1 MEESKGWSSSLIKVP
16 VNPRATIRKTFDFP
30 WRLVHHAA
38 MPGILG
44 WGLMAL
50 GGFAAVVFVGGEFW
64 PGPHQALE
72 PYLSNLPTVPV
83 YLIAAFLYWRRP
95 GHRVARRLLVWG
107 VSQMVA
113 LGFGEV
119 LSVLWLSRGPEPW
132 DWLLASGHEMS
143 ELAAVAAGVA
153 LAAVFPDGAY
163 QRRYERWLVV
173 AATVQVL
180 ALPVLLLLASPTLQ
194 YDPFMVWAKPTIL
207 SPLYQPALGWLGS
220 ALNSYFQA
228 VFVWALVAAA
238 ILALRYRRLSYEL
251 RQQVKWPLW
260 ATICFG
266 STIVSGSLYQLGV
279 IPYWLS
285 QAIWDVVIPLLPLSV
300 AIALLRYRLLDIDV
314 VIRKS
319 LVYGVLWLA
328 ILGGYLGLA
337 WLLGIAAGQRLPI
350 EIAILVTIAVTIAF
364 QPARRWLEGMADRL
378 VFGERL
384 SGYQALKKLGDT
396 LESTMD
402 LTVLGPRTASTIRT
416 ALGLRWVRISSYRS
430 GTDGVALQPIGW
442 DGIAGGEV
450 APADLVLPLER
461 SNELAG
467 VIELGPKNEGALSD
481 RDRELLAALAR
492 QAALAMRN
500 VKLASDL
507 TDQLELVRV
516 QAHELATSRAR
527 IVQAQNE
534 ERRRIQRDLHDGVQ
548 QHLVTLAAKLKR
560 ATLSGGKDLKQVVH
574 DLAAQAEETVFAL
587 QDFSNGIYP
596 SVLSDEGLPAALW
609 THAQRLPVTVELD
622 IAPEMVGHR
631 FGREVEAALYFVALE
646 AIVNAQKHGAAER
659 ISVLLRRQG
668 QNLRLEI
675 ADEGRGIAATGEAR
689 GLGLSNM
696 RDRMA
701 ALGGSLQIDGRPGMG
716 TRVIATVPDEQ
727 PLRAPEAT
735 PADRSAQPT
744 RAD

>member
-1 MEESKGWSSSLIKVP
+1 M
-16 VNPRATIRKTFDFP
+16 
-30 WRLVHHAA
+30 VHHAA
-38 MPGILG
+38 MPRILG
-44 WGLMAL
+44 WGLLAL
-50 GGFAAVVFVGGEFW
+50 GGFAAVIFVGGEFW

-72 PYLSNLPTVPV
+72 PYLSNLPTMPV

-95 GHRVARRLLVWG
+95 EHRVARRLLVWG

-119 LSVLWLSRGPEPW
+119 LSVLWLSQGPQPW
-132 DWLLASGHEMS
+132 HWLLAAGQEMS
-143 ELAAVAAGVA
+143 ELTGVAAGVA

-163 QRRYERWLVV
+163 QRRYERWVVV

-180 ALPVLLLLASPTLQ
+180 ALPTMLLLASPALQ
-194 YDPFMVWAKPTIL
+194 YDPFMVWAKPTIP
-207 SPLYQPALGWLGS
+207 SPFYQPALSWLGN
-220 ALNSYFQA
+220 ATIHYFQA
-228 VFVWALVAAA
+228 VFAWAFVAAA
-238 ILALRYRRLSYEL
+238 ILVLRYRRLSYEL

-260 ATICFG
+260 ATLCFG
-266 STIVSGSLYQLGV
+266 STIVTGSLYQLGI

-285 QAIWDVVIPLLPLSV
+285 QAFWDTAVPLLPLSI

-319 LVYGVLWLA
+319 LVYGVLWLG

-337 WLLGIAAGQRLPI
+337 WLFGVAAGQRLPI
-350 EIAILVTIAVTIAF
+350 EIAILVTIAVTVAF
-364 QPARRWLEGMADRL
+364 QPARHWLESLADRW

-384 SGYQALKKLGDT
+384 SGYQALKRLGDT

-416 ALGLRWVRISSYRS
+416 ALGLRWVRISTSRS
-430 GTDGVALQPIGW
+430 DAEGLAMQPIGW
-442 DGIAGGEV
+442 DGIGAGEA
-450 APADLVLPLER
+450 APAELVVPLER
-461 SNELAG
+461 GNELAG
-467 VIELGPKNEGALSD
+467 VIECGPKNEGTLGE

-500 VKLASDL
+500 VRLASDL

-516 QAHELATSRAR
+516 QAHELAASRAR
-527 IVQAQNE
+527 IVQAQSE

-548 QHLVTLAAKLKR
+548 QHLVTLAAKLRR
-560 ATLSGGKDLKQVVH
+560 ATLSRNKNLKEVVQ

-609 THAQRLPVTVELD
+609 THARRLPVTVELD
-622 IAPEMVGHR
+622 IAPDVVGRR
-631 FGREVEAALYFVALE
+631 FGPEAEAALYFVALE
-646 AIVNAQKHGAAER
+646 AIVNAQKHASAER
-659 ISVLLRRQG
+659 INVRLRRQG
-668 QNLRLEI
+668 QSLWLEI
-675 ADEGRGIAATGEAR
+675 ADEGRGMPAKGAAR

-701 ALGGSLQIDGRPGMG
+701 ALGGSLQIESRPGKG
-716 TRVIATVPDEQ
+716 TRVIASVPDGQ
-727 PLRAPEAT
+727 PVRAQEAT
-735 PADRSAQPT
+735 PADRSARPT
-744 RAD
+744 PSDSGRFPRSGQVSETAR

>member
-1 MEESKGWSSSLIKVP
+1 M
-16 VNPRATIRKTFDFP
+16 PR
-30 WRLVHHAA
+30 
-38 MPGILG
+38 ILG
-44 WGLMAL
+44 WSLLTL
-50 GGFAAVVFVGGEFW
+50 GGIAAVVFVGGEFW

-72 PYLSNLPTVPV
+72 PYLSDFPTVPIF
-83 YLIAAFLYWRRP
+83 LIAAFLYWRRP
-95 GHRVARRLLVWG
+95 AHRVARRLLVYG
-107 VSQMVA
+107 VSPMLA

-119 LSVLWLSRGPEPW
+119 LSVLWLSQGPRPW
-132 DWLLASGHEMS
+132 YWLLLSGHEMS
-143 ELAAVAAGVA
+143 ELAGVAAGVA

-163 QRRYERWLVV
+163 QRRYERWLVI

-180 ALPVLLLLASPTLQ
+180 ALPALLLLCSPTLQ
-194 YDPFMVWAKPTIL
+194 YDSFMVWAKPTIP
-207 SPLYQPALGWLGS
+207 SPLYQSALGGLGN
-220 ALNSYFQA
+220 ALNSYFAA
-228 VFVWALVAAA
+228 VFVWTFVAAA

-260 ATICFG
+260 ASICFG
-266 STIVSGSLYQLGV
+266 STIVTGSLYQHGI

-285 QAIWDVVIPLLPLSV
+285 QAVWDTALPLLPLSI

-337 WLLGIAAGQRLPI
+337 WALGLAVGQRLPVA
-350 EIAILVTIAVTIAF
+350 IAILVTIAVTIAF
-364 QPARRWLEGMADRL
+364 QPARHWLEGVADRW

-416 ALGLRWVRISSYRS
+416 ALGLRWVRISISRS
-430 GTDGVALQPIGW
+430 GADGVVLQPIGW
-442 DGIAGGEV
+442 EGIAAGEA
-450 APADLVLPLER
+450 APAELVVPLER
-461 SNELAG
+461 GSELAG
-467 VIELGPKNEGALSD
+467 VIECGPKNEGALGE

-492 QAALAMRN
+492 QAALAIRN
-500 VKLASDL
+500 VRLASDL

-516 QAHELATSRAR
+516 QAHELATSRSR
-527 IVQAQNE
+527 IVQAQNQ

-548 QHLVTLAAKLKR
+548 QPLVTLAAKLRR
-560 ATLSGGKDLKQVVH
+560 ATRSGSKDLKQAVQ
-574 DLAAQAEETVFAL
+574 DLAAEAEETVFAL

-622 IAPEMVGHR
+622 IAPDVVGRR
-631 FGREVEAALYFVALE
+631 FGPEVEAALYFVALE
-646 AIVNAQKHGAAER
+646 AIVNAQKHASAER
-659 ISVLLRRQG
+659 INVTLRRQE
-668 QNLRLEI
+668 QSLWLEI
-675 ADEGRGIAATGEAR
+675 ADEGRGMPAKGEPR

-696 RDRMA
+696 RDRVA
-701 ALGGSLQIDGRPGMG
+701 TLGGSLHIERRPGKG
-716 TRVIATVPDEQ
+716 TRVIASVPDRQ
-727 PLRAPEAT
+727 PVRAPEAT
-735 PADRSAQPT
+735 PADRSEPPT
-744 RAD
+744 PADSDRFPRSGQVSETAH